1 MSSIVAA
8 IKNNRQSFLYIVI
21 GAGASVA
28 VGRTMRL
35 FATEK
40 KNAEIG
46 DRKKSQLYTKT
57 GDKGTSSLYN
67 GERRLKTDIIFE
79 VLGHQDELNC
89 IVGIA
94 REYCLLSNN
103 GLSEMLSEIQS
114 RLFDLGAAVA
124 TPVQTSSVRKKVYT
138 EFSGLHTAKLEEWID
153 HLDATVPP
161 IANFVIPVSVGC
173 TVGALCSGTAAA
185 L

>member
-1 MSSIVAA
+1 MNGIMTVMR
-8 IKNNRQSFLYIVI
+8 NNRQSLLYIVI

-28 VGRTMRL
+28 LGRTMRL
-35 FATEK
+35 FATDNKKAEK
-40 KNAEIG
+40 GEKGEKG
-46 DRKKSQLYTKT
+46 ERKKSQLYTKT

-94 REYCLLSNN
+94 REYCVLGNN
-103 GLSEMLSEIQS
+103 GLDEMLSEIQS

-124 TPVQTSSVRKKVYT
+124 TPVQTSSQKKKVYT
-138 EFSGLHTAKLEEWID
+138 EFSGQHTAKLEEWID
-153 HLDATVPP
+153 LLDASVPP
-161 IANFVIPVSVGC
+161 ITNFVVPVR
-173 TVGALCSGTAAA
+173 
-185 L
+185 